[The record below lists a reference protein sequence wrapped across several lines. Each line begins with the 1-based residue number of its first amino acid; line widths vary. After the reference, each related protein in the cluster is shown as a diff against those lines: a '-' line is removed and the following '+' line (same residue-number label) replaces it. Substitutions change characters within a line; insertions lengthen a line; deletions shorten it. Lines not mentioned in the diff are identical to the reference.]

1 MFIAD
6 LNYLEAV
13 DTNVAGGSYRP
24 GSNFYFDKKIY
35 INEYINKNVYK
46 NVFAYANVYG
56 NTADAE
62 AVADAY
68 GNNSLSETLT
78 VTKATG
84 YSSNSYSGSLSAV
97 GPY

>member
-1 MFIAD
+1 MFITD
-6 LNYLEAV
+6 LDCLEVVSTAIS
-13 DTNVAGGSYRP
+13 GGSYR
-24 GSNFYFDKKIY
+24 GSNFNFDKNIY
-35 INEYINKNVYK
+35 INEYVNKYVNK

-97 GPY
+97 SGW

>member
-13 DTNVAGGSYRP
+13 DANVAGGSYRP

-35 INEYINKNVYK
+35 IDEYIRKDVYK
-46 NVFAYANVYG
+46 DVYAKAYVFG

-68 GNNSLSETLT
+68 GDNSLSETLT

-97 GPY
+97 Y

>member
-1 MFIAD
+1 MFITD
-6 LNYLEAV
+6 LNYLEVV
-13 DTNVAGGSYRP
+13 DANVAGASGYGHRP
-24 GSNFYFDKKIY
+24 TFDFSKRIDIY
-35 INEYINKNVYK
+35 ERIYKDVYK
-46 NVFAYANVYG
+46 DVYSVAFVFG

-68 GNNSLSETLT
+68 GDNSLSETLT

-97 GPY
+97 Y